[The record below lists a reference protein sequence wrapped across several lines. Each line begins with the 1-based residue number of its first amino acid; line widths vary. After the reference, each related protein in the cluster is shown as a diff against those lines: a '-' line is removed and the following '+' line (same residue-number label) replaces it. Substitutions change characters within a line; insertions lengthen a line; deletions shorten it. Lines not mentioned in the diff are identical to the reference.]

1 MSILFC
7 FRIGSEKMKAYEI
20 VKKIFKK
27 YRNTEESSID
37 YENAKTILKNDKQAM
52 LVDVRSPQEYKEGHL
67 EGSINYPLYDLERNA
82 EKLLENKENTII
94 LYCQSGNRSKRALKL
109 LQEQGCSNLYQIEG
123 GLDNMK

>member
-1 MSILFC
+1 MKTYEMIKKLF
-7 FRIGSEKMKAYEI
+7 R
-20 VKKIFKK
+20 K

-37 YENAKTILKNDKQAM
+37 YENAKTILKNDKKAI

-94 LYCQSGNRSKRALKL
+94 FYCQSGNRSKRAFKL
-109 LQEQGCSNLYQIEG
+109 LQEQGYHNLYQIEG